1 MSSAKLTIAYCVL
14 SFLLLT
20 SSVMAD
26 GSIYHQ
32 IAIVDGGDDT
42 GGEGNLTDRD
52 HSIITANDNVNNNQ
66 ITAVGGDEMVEKG
79 SRGGS
84 SGSRSRPSGGSS
96 PSWSSPSFPAPSS
109 PSTPSWPSPHY
120 RPTPNNALMEELQ
133 WFAVKVM
140 HIVLVSGGAVI

>member
-42 GGEGNLTDRD
+42 GGEGNLTDRNR
-52 HSIITANDNVNNNQ
+52 SIITVNDNVNGNQ
-66 ITAVGGDEMVEKG
+66 ITAIDGDEMVEKG
-79 SRGGS
+79 GSGGKGGGGS
-84 SGSRSRPSGGSS
+84 RPSGSRPSGGSS
-96 PSWSSPSFPAPSS
+96 PSWS
-109 PSTPSWPSPHY
+109 
-120 RPTPNNALMEELQ
+120 R
-133 WFAVKVM
+133 
-140 HIVLVSGGAVI
+140 

>member
-1 MSSAKLTIAYCVL
+1 
-14 SFLLLT
+14 
-20 SSVMAD
+20 MAD

-96 PSWSSPSFPAPSS
+96 PSWSRWADLSC
-109 PSTPSWPSPHY
+109 
-120 RPTPNNALMEELQ
+120 
-133 WFAVKVM
+133 
-140 HIVLVSGGAVI
+140 GC